1 MYGSA
6 GVRIKLFATGVAG
19 GKENTEYRELSVRA
33 DAIVVRSVV
42 IAGISQPYFWDRDKG
57 SIIL

>member
-1 MYGSA
+1 MYGFA

-42 IAGISQPYFWDRDKG
+42 IAAISPP
-57 SIIL
+57 